1 VTSVQ
6 LAAAVPL
13 QVGLFVDGRNP
24 GAWRRPWREHYP
36 RLVDLAVQAD
46 ELGADCIWLTEHH
59 GFDDGYLTQPLVLA
73 AAIAARTRR
82 ARIGTAVTLAPIR
95 HPRHLAEEATVVDLL
110 SDGRLELG
118 IGAGYVPSEFELFG
132 VELAARFRD
141 LDVMYTR
148 LRDLFDGQVL
158 TPPPVQE
165 HLPVWLGYQQA
176 VGARKAGRFGAPLLS
191 IRRSVVAAY
200 FEGLAEGG
208 HDPAIARLAGDVDI
222 IVADDPDEAYA
233 RIAPHY
239 LHQINSY
246 SQAAGRAVYAL
257 DDLGDRRG
265 EGRARVAVNLTVLTV
280 DEAVADVRRRTD
292 GLPVDHVYTWST
304 VAEMP
309 DDLAARHR
317 ELWLGPVRD
326 ALVST

>member
-1 VTSVQ
+1 M
-6 LAAAVPL
+6 AL

-24 GAWRRPWREHYP
+24 SQWHRPWHEHYP
-36 RLVDLAVQAD
+36 RLVDIAAEAD

-95 HPRHLAEEATVVDLL
+95 NPRHLAEEAVVVDLL

-118 IGAGYVPSEFELFG
+118 IGAGYVPSEFEMFG
-132 VELAARFRD
+132 VDIATRFAD
-141 LDVMYTR
+141 LDATYTE
-148 LRDLFDGQVL
+148 LRELFDGSTL
-158 TPPPVQE
+158 TPPPRQDRV
-165 HLPVWLGYQQA
+165 PIWLGYQQT
-176 VGARKAGRFGAPLLS
+176 VGARKAGRLGASVLS
-191 IRRSVVAAY
+191 IRRSVAAAY
-200 FEGLAEGG
+200 LEGLAEGG
-208 HDPAIARLAGDVDI
+208 HDPSTARLAGDVDI
-222 IVADDPDEAYA
+222 IVADDPEAAYE

-246 SQAAGRAVYAL
+246 SAAAGRPGFRRE
-257 DDLGDRRG
+257 DLGDRRG
-265 EGRARVAVNLTVLTV
+265 EGRARVAIFLQVLTA
-280 DEAVADVRRRTD
+280 DEAIVDVQRRVE
-292 GLPVDHVYTWST
+292 GLPVEHVYTWST

-326 ALVST
+326 ALRRGA

>member
-1 VTSVQ
+1 MA
-6 LAAAVPL
+6 LK
-13 QVGLFVDGRNP
+13 VGLFVDGRNP
-24 GAWRRPWREHYP
+24 SQWQRPWREHYP
-36 RLVDLAVQAD
+36 RLVDVAVEAD

-95 HPRHLAEEATVVDLL
+95 HPRHLAEEAVVVDLL

-118 IGAGYVPSEFELFG
+118 IGAGYVPDEFDMFG
-132 VELAARFRD
+132 ADLATRFAD
-141 LDVMYTR
+141 LDATYTR
-148 LRDLFDGQVL
+148 LRDLFDGSAL
-158 TPPPVQE
+158 TPPPLQE
-165 HLPVWLGYQQA
+165 RLPVWLGYQLP
-176 VGARKAGRFGAPLLS
+176 VGARKAGRLGASLLS
-191 IRRSVVAAY
+191 IRRPVAAAY
-200 FEGLAEGG
+200 LEGLAEGG
-208 HDPAIARLAGDVDI
+208 HDPSTARLAGDVDI
-222 IVADDPDEAYA
+222 IVADDPEAAYE

-246 SQAAGRAVYAL
+246 SAAAGRPGFRR

-265 EGRARVAVNLTVLTV
+265 EGRARVAVSLQVLTV
-280 DEAVADVRRRTD
+280 DETIAAVRARVD
-292 GLPVDHVYTWST
+292 GLPVEHVYTWST

-326 ALVST
+326 ALQEGA